1 MKKTFFHLVL
11 LLGLLSVARVLAAP
25 ATTAEAIR
33 EGDTLRRT
41 QRYEEAR
48 EVYENWL
55 KLHADDARV
64 TFELGYSLYLQAGA
78 EGASQHGTDLRKRS
92 YQLVRES
99 ERLGFSDAMLDLMK
113 RAIDA
118 DGRDLTQFSTSPAI
132 EALMREGEQ
141 AFAAGKFD
149 DALKAYQKAL
159 ALDPTSYSAALF
171 IGDVYFNRNEYA
183 TALVWFDKA
192 VGIDPNRETA
202 HRYWGDALVKLGRID
217 EALDQY
223 LLAVVAEPYNRLPR
237 QMLQVFATKIG
248 RPLRPSPL
256 GLPNLAVGTAGGQI
270 TVNQDVQND
279 PLLILYVKA
288 RATWQRQE
296 WPKHFGAEST
306 VRHSLPEETDSLRAI
321 AVLTGAAPTADR
333 EKFKPWA
340 DTLAAIQTLSNAG
353 LLEACVL
360 LEHADDGVILD
371 YAAYREQNRP
381 LLLRYLRE
389 YALGPV
395 PAASAPSK

>member
-1 MKKTFFHLVL
+1 MR
-11 LLGLLSVARVLAAP
+11 SAAASP
-25 ATTAEAIR
+25 DGAAFASAF
-33 EGDTLRRT
+33 GVDG
-41 QRYEEAR
+41 AP
-48 EVYENWL
+48 
-55 KLHADDARV
+55 DA
-64 TFELGYSLYLQAGA
+64 GGAAGA
-78 EGASQHGTDLRKRS
+78 AGLPKSTFGA
-92 YQLVRES
+92 
-99 ERLGFSDAMLDLMK
+99 A
-113 RAIDA
+113 
-118 DGRDLTQFSTSPAI
+118 LTAASFST
-132 EALMREGEQ
+132 
-141 AFAAGKFD
+141 
-149 DALKAYQKAL
+149 
-159 ALDPTSYSAALF
+159 
-171 IGDVYFNRNEYA
+171 
-183 TALVWFDKA
+183 
-192 VGIDPNRETA
+192 
-202 HRYWGDALVKLGRID
+202 VKLGFTY
-217 EALDQY
+217 AL
-223 LLAVVAEPYNRLPR
+223 
-237 QMLQVFATKIG
+237 
-248 RPLRPSPL
+248 
-256 GLPNLAVGTAGGQI
+256 TAGGQI